1 MNAAERN
8 RGGVMFRGFIFS
20 GGKVSREDNTAEI
33 VSALKNKKNSVWI
46 DLDDPTENEID
57 FLIDEF
63 NFHSLSIEDAILPHD
78 HPKLEIFD
86 DYLFITFYSVIYGK
100 NVFPQEINIFLG
112 ENYLITFH
120 EEKLTSIN
128 KIVNRLMKMAEGD
141 DDTGNSGMLKKG
153 SDMMMHTVLS
163 TLIDE
168 YYPIIERLE
177 NNIAA
182 LEDKLLEEK
191 VTHIMEGI
199 LDQKR
204 SILVLRKLL
213 YLEKQVIGKMLREEC
228 QAVSEASKTY
238 FRDLLDHLINMQE
251 TIEILR
257 EIIPS
262 LIETYHSMTAKR
274 LNQLIHR
281 LTILATVGM
290 PLTIITSY
298 YGMNLPLA
306 EFKMGIWGNV
316 IMWGLLVIT
325 ALGTYTVLKI
335 KKWL

>member
-1 MNAAERN
+1 
-8 RGGVMFRGFIFS
+8 MFRGFIFS
-20 GGKVSREDNTAEI
+20 GGKAAQENDAVEVMKAI
-33 VSALKNKKNSVWI
+33 KNRKNNIWI
-46 DLDDPTENEID
+46 DLEDPTEAEID

-86 DYLFITFYSVIYGK
+86 DYAFLTLYSVVYGK
-100 NVFPQEINIFLG
+100 MIYPQEINIFLG

-128 KIVNRLMKMAEGD
+128 RVISRLLKIVSGD
-141 DDTGNSGMLKKG
+141 SEAGNGSILKKG
-153 SDMMMHTVLS
+153 PDMMLHSVLS
-163 TLIDE
+163 AVIDE

-177 NNIAA
+177 NNIAL
-182 LEDKLLEEK
+182 LEDDLLEEK
-191 VTHIMEGI
+191 DAHIMENI
-199 LDQKR
+199 LEQKR

-213 YLEKQVIGKMLREEC
+213 FLEKQVMGKMLREET
-228 QAVSEASKTY
+228 AVVTESSKTY
-238 FRDLLDHLINMQE
+238 FRDIYEHLVNMQE

-262 LIETYHSMTAKR
+262 LIETYHSMTAKK

-281 LTILATVGM
+281 LTILATIAIPMTV
-290 PLTIITSY
+290 ITSF
-298 YGMNLPLA
+298 YGMNLQLP
-306 EFKMGIWGNV
+306 EFKWGIWGY
-316 IMWGLLVIT
+316 IFMLCLLIFSSV
-325 ALGTYTVLKI
+325 GTYIILKM